1 MGPSFSDNSGRVV
14 KQANI
19 TAPSGCYNINLIL
32 LVGRKK
38 VEPITPFQFAC
49 YRLCVCA
56 SGSLITDIFSCFTS
70 ISVSFLH
77 FGQNNGKFLSTVS
90 SRNLIR
96 VLFLQMGHSNH
107 SLGVFDGIFKFGS
120 YLAIHFDLSPSADD
134 RRSAKR
140 DADTLCKLRGHL
152 FLIPR
157 RAPNK

>member
-1 MGPSFSDNSGRVV
+1 MTSKKGLKFLPPSMSIKEAV
-14 KQANI
+14 
-19 TAPSGCYNINLIL
+19 IL
-32 LVGRKK
+32 LQKLAK
-38 VEPITPFQFAC
+38 VNMSI
-49 YRLCVCA
+49 
-56 SGSLITDIFSCFTS
+56 GSMNVNF
-70 ISVSFLH
+70 
-77 FGQNNGKFLSTVS
+77 
-90 SRNLIR
+90 IR
-96 VLFLQMGHSNH
+96 ALFLQMGHSNH

>member
-1 MGPSFSDNSGRVV
+1 MADKILATTVLHQIIICPPNKGG
-14 KQANI
+14 K
-19 TAPSGCYNINLIL
+19 INMSVNMSI
-32 LVGRKK
+32 
-38 VEPITPFQFAC
+38 
-49 YRLCVCA
+49 
-56 SGSLITDIFSCFTS
+56 GSMNVNF
-70 ISVSFLH
+70 
-77 FGQNNGKFLSTVS
+77 
-90 SRNLIR
+90 IR